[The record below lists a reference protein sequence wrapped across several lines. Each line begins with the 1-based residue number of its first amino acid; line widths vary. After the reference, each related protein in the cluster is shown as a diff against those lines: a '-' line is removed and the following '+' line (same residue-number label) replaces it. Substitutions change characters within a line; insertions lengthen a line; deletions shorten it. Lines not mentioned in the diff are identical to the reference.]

1 MADDLIEAG
10 NIDLNNRPIVQ
21 NADGS
26 YSTVRS
32 MSIGTDRGETLI
44 PTVSEDGRI
53 MEDKEAIDQYRK
65 TGKHLGI
72 FTTPEAATK
81 YAQELHNE
89 QSKLYGKKA
98 MADEN
103 DNLIMQ
109 AADGAATGASDA
121 ASPLPELTPENIKK
135 MIDEAKKKGMK
146 HEDVAAA
153 LYEAAKHHVSTSQ
166 DADLAQLTANT
177 DQQQA
182 AMPQAMPSSSMVSP
196 MPSKPPMQ
204 PMQPASQMMPPAIPA
219 PTSAPIDLGD
229 VDAPGFLPAK
239 PVAPVPD
246 RAPFKPS
253 ATDAL
258 GFPAYTKAMVESY
271 DRIKQAEIEG
281 AAAKSSGNL
290 AEAKIHEDLAIRDE
304 DLLKKQ
310 KEDWDT
316 AKAQIKAND
325 DEIRAKIKDAMTN
338 GKVDPG
344 RLFKN
349 QSTWGKIQSGI
360 GILLGGVGMVG
371 KEGTGG
377 NVAIN
382 KINRAIDEDID
393 SQKEAINQSW
403 KQVSDLNNLN
413 NNAADRMLHDSTF
426 AANYRIA
433 GTEIARN
440 RLESIKANTNN
451 DEVKY
456 NATKGIE
463 LLDQEQSKVRNNL
476 AVQLAKGIG
485 AGQSTV
491 KEAEE
496 ARKALLAAG
505 GDAGKQYDV
514 VQLYPTTPAA
524 NMIRERASAQSAELA
539 KMNPDQQ
546 IKAMQSGDYAL
557 ADVFAKNGTNKAPKA
572 PRGEVTQ
579 THDADSSFNYEGKV
593 YQAANPDEKK
603 RISPI
608 VHDLGPFQ
616 QQLDRLDNLLVAQQ
630 KNPTDP
636 KIRAQLVSAVGA
648 FNLKYPSSES
658 GSKRLNE
665 TEIKMAQSLLGDG
678 SWASAGDNALFN
690 TKRNVLS
697 EIIRRNK
704 TKLDDVMGE
713 VEEVGGYSP
722 AVKPSVKTD
731 LSKLEQPVK

>member
-219 PTSAPIDLGD
+219 PTSAP
-229 VDAPGFLPAK
+229 VTGFVP
-239 PVAPVPD
+239 PAPVPD

-572 PRGEVTQ
+572 PKGDVTQ
-579 THDADSSFNYEGKV
+579 THDADSSFNLDGKV
-593 YQAANPDEKK
+593 YQARNPDEKK
-603 RISPI
+603 RISPE
-608 VHDLGPFQ
+608 VHDLDSFDKQVSQALSLQKKLQSNPGDAEAKN
-616 QQLDRLDNLLVAQQ
+616 QLETIKKQLQERYTASVGGVHRLNHEELKIANDVIGSSGWGSVLDNAVFNTQTTKLTQVLKDNNQKKNDLL
-630 KNPTDP
+630 
-636 KIRAQLVSAVGA
+636 S
-648 FNLKYPSSES
+648 
-658 GSKRLNE
+658 E
-665 TEIKMAQSLLGDG
+665 TEETGTYNQ
-678 SWASAGDNALFN
+678 
-690 TKRNVLS
+690 
-697 EIIRRNK
+697 
-704 TKLDDVMGE
+704 
-713 VEEVGGYSP
+713 
-722 AVKPSVKTD
+722 VKPQSKID
-731 LSKLEQPVK
+731 LSKFEQPVK